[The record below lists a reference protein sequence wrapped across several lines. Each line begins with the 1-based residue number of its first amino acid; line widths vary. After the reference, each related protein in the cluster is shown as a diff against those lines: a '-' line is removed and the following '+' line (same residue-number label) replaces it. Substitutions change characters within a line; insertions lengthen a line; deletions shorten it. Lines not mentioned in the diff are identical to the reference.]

1 MIHDANVIIQWLEAV
16 NNEGWNL
23 TKWEESFM
31 SSITDQF
38 YRTRSLSEKQEA
50 ILERI
55 YTEKVP

>member
-1 MIHDANVIIQWLEAV
+1 MIHDINTIIQWLEAV
-16 NNEGWNL
+16 NNEGEDL

-38 YRTRSLSEKQEA
+38 DRTRSLSEKQEA

-55 YTEKVP
+55 YTEKVR